1 MSVCGSGASPASQT
15 CDRVLTSL
23 PHQGR
28 QVGSTGGVG
37 PTCSWTTRAVKW
49 SVALALAVAAAV
61 VPATAAADTG
71 TFSGTLTPNSCGPLQ
86 PITVA
91 PGETTIDIAAAATIA
106 ANDITIDLLDS
117 QGRVVEHG
125 DTLTS
130 PEEIHYYNASL
141 PAGIYSARVC
151 PFTGGLVAPPYTYTG
166 TYSTGNA
173 PGVVPGS
180 TWGGAGGTPTP
191 TRVAGNLQFAPATI
205 VDAQRTEG
213 EPLNFIDPNGTYWE
227 SGPWGTTTQNS
238 FIHRSTDGGLEFHVV
253 SPAGIRPD
261 PGPGGGDTDIIA
273 DDQGNHYFVDLEALV
288 NLGTS
293 VSNDNGDTWRKN
305 PVAVENTAVD
315 RQWLAVDNGTT
326 SSAADNTVFLAFHQS
341 AVGTFIYSS
350 PGSTGPTDQV
360 GGLVWQNSSAAAPLP
375 LGSDSTCGQLR
386 FDAKTRN
393 LYYGCV
399 IGDHVRVTIGHVAPG
414 QRTGIQYRNVNAPPS
429 PGGGDVGHLF
439 PAVATDDAG
448 NLYAAWIDE
457 TDNNVYYSSSSDAG
471 TTWTTPIKVNSPPA
485 VTNEFLWA
493 QGGSAGT
500 LALAWLGTETAGQPD
515 DFPNWADDPN
525 GAPSVKWY
533 GYEAT
538 ITSAASLKPTI
549 AQQRFTEKPT
559 HFGQICNQG
568 IGCTTSGGDR
578 TMADYFGFS
587 LDRQDAMRVVMN
599 DTTNQHHGAELI
611 EVRQLGPKTL
621 HGGKLARATPANPMG
636 DPTSDANWPHY
647 SPTGAGPNQPQLDF
661 TNVAVSQPNSGTLRV
676 RMTLSSLSSL
686 TPPAGKTSAAWI
698 ARFGTLSTGDFGEQ
712 SYPTFY
718 VGAESTGG
726 GAPTYFAGSTACTE
740 TLPGTCKV
748 VTYPATL
755 PAQGKICGNTIQ
767 VDVPL
772 SGFGR
777 ALTGGTLY
785 SLTAFSFGRSG
796 ETDLYADVDASR
808 SFDYALGSNVSSAGC

>member
-1 MSVCGSGASPASQT
+1 MSVCGSGASPAPKK

-191 TRVAGNLQFAPATI
+191 THVTGNLQFAPATI

-253 SPAGIRPD
+253 SPAGLRPD
-261 PGPGGGDTDIIA
+261 PGPGGGDTDVVV
-273 DDQGNHYFVDLEALV
+273 DDQHYDYFVDLEALV

-293 VSNDNGDTWRKN
+293 VSNDNGNNWRKN
-305 PVAVENTAVD
+305 PAAVENVAVD

-326 SSAADNTVFLAFHQS
+326 AAATDNTIFLAFHQTE
-341 AVGTFIYSS
+341 VGTFIYST
-350 PGSTGPTDQV
+350 PGSKGATDPV
-360 GGLVWQNSSAAAPLP
+360 GGIVWQNSSAAAPMALP
-375 LGSDSTCGQLR
+375 SAATCAQLR
-386 FDAKTRN
+386 FDPVNRN
-393 LYYGCV
+393 LYYACNE
-399 IGDHVRVTIGHVAPG
+399 GDHVRVTVGHVDPG
-414 QRTGIQYRNVNAPPS
+414 QRTGTEYRNFSLAKS
-429 PGGGDVGHLF
+429 PGGGGPGHLF
-439 PAVATDDAG
+439 PALATDDAG
-448 NLYAAWIDE
+448 NVYAAWIDE
-457 TDNNVYYSSSSDAG
+457 GDSNVYYSYSADQAR
-471 TTWTTPIKVNSPPA
+471 TWSAPAQVNSAPA

-493 QGGSAGT
+493 QAGSAGKV
-500 LALAWLGTETAGQPD
+500 ALAWLGTSATGQPD
-515 DFPNWADDPN
+515 DFPSWYTQPQAST
-525 GAPSVKWY
+525 AVKWY
-533 GYEAT
+533 GYVGMVT
-538 ITSAASLKPTI
+538 AANSLNPTV
-549 AQQRFTEKPT
+549 AQQQFTEKPM
-559 HFGQICNQG
+559 HYGQICNQG
-568 IGCTTSGGDR
+568 IGCTISDGDR
-578 TMADYFGFS
+578 TMADYFGIS
-587 LDRQDAMRVVMN
+587 LDGQDALRIVFN
-599 DTTNQHHGAELI
+599 DTTSQHHGAHLYEI
-611 EVRQLGPKTL
+611 RQLGPKTL
-621 HGGKLARATPANPMG
+621 HGRKLDRATPANPMADPSG
-636 DPTSDANWPHY
+636 DVQWP
-647 SPTGAGPNQPQLDF
+647 D
-661 TNVAVSQPNSGTLRV
+661 
-676 RMTLSSLSSL
+676 
-686 TPPAGKTSAAWI
+686 
-698 ARFGTLSTGDFGEQ
+698 
-712 SYPTFY
+712 
-718 VGAESTGG
+718 
-726 GAPTYFAGSTACTE
+726 
-740 TLPGTCKV
+740 
-748 VTYPATL
+748 
-755 PAQGKICGNTIQ
+755 
-767 VDVPL
+767 
-772 SGFGR
+772 
-777 ALTGGTLY
+777 
-785 SLTAFSFGRSG
+785 
-796 ETDLYADVDASR
+796 
-808 SFDYALGSNVSSAGC
+808 